1 MHWEIPSGYLISGE
15 RIIVE
20 PEELELVRI
29 GRLSKTT
36 CLLVLSRMERE
47 GVTEESLSKTPLLS
61 LQERE
66 ICDLSF
72 CRKKIN
78 DYPLLFPRMWR
89 SNRRSDRLYVAVCCC
104 QARDRQTSRWP
115 TFVATDHLCDPLLFC
130 VTWPHVRFY
139 LVHFDTKFELS
150 SLYQKSKYL
159 FNKWIC
165 HYVIYSLDYNF
176 FILIFAAKY

>member
-47 GVTEESLSKTPLLS
+47 GGTEESLSKTPLLS
-61 LQERE
+61 LQERV

-78 DYPLLFPRMWR
+78 GTHCCFLECGGATEGVTGCMLLCAVVRQGIDRPPGGQLLWPLT
-89 SNRRSDRLYVAVCCC
+89 
-104 QARDRQTSRWP
+104 TSVIRFC
-115 TFVATDHLCDPLLFC
+115 FV
-130 VTWPHVRFY
+130 
-139 LVHFDTKFELS
+139 
-150 SLYQKSKYL
+150 
-159 FNKWIC
+159 
-165 HYVIYSLDYNF
+165 
-176 FILIFAAKY
+176 